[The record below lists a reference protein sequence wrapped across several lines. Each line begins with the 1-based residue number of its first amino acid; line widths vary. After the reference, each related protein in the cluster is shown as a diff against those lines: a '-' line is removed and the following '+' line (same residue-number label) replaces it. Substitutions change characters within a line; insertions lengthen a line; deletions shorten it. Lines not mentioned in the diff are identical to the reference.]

1 MDDFLSTI
9 GFPDDSVRHEFVSL
23 FTKQKLAAGE
33 VLFHCNE
40 PAEKFYFLNE
50 GHLGVHKYTG
60 FLEKMQMIAILDPG
74 AVVGEAALLQ
84 YHARNTRVTAIVES
98 RLSCLERKDFSSF
111 QKQFP
116 ESAFCFLEYLFSI
129 ASLRLEKTSERLAR
143 IL

>member
-1 MDDFLSTI
+1 MDEFLSTI
-9 GFPDDSVRHEFVSL
+9 GFSDDTARHEFVSL
-23 FTKQKLAAGE
+23 FTEQKLAAGE
-33 VLFHCNE
+33 VLFYCNE
-40 PAEKFYFLNE
+40 PAEKLFFINE

-60 FLEKMQMIAILDPG
+60 FLDRMQMIAILDPG
-74 AVVGEAALLQ
+74 AVVGEAAFRQ
-84 YHARNTRVTAIVES
+84 FHARNTRVTAIVES
-98 RLSCLERKDFSSF
+98 RLSCLERIDFFNF